1 MCTIHVC
8 SKSLDIVHLVTMIE
22 HPMKLTQAVVLLEVD
37 DILGNHDWVFNV
49 SLHPLKALDA
59 LVTGVPGMSAK

>member
-1 MCTIHVC
+1 
-8 SKSLDIVHLVTMIE
+8 MIE
-22 HPMKLTQAVVLLEVD
+22 HAMTLTQAVVLLEVD

-49 SLHPLKALDA
+49 SFHPLKALDA

>member
-1 MCTIHVC
+1 M
-8 SKSLDIVHLVTMIE
+8 KMYIE
-22 HPMKLTQAVVLLEVD
+22 YVMTLTQAVVLLEVD

-49 SLHPLKALDA
+49 SFNPLQALDA